1 MTDVADVLGALAGV
15 RDPELDQDLVELGF
29 VAGLDV
35 DGASV
40 AVRLRLPTFYC
51 APNFAYLMAVDA
63 RTAVE
68 ALPGVEEVRVFL
80 EDHFTSEEITDAV
93 QRGKNFVE
101 AFPDHADDELDE
113 LRTLFWRKAFTARQA
128 RVCDALLAA
137 GRTPEDLEAMRLAD
151 LPLDA
156 DGERCRTLR
165 RDLGLATAADS
176 PAFLLGDGAPLTAA
190 QFPRFMRYARLVATS
205 LEGNA
210 GLCRGL
216 LRTRYDLTEEKEEEG
231 QCVTAC

>member
-1 MTDVADVLGALAGV
+1 MTTEPEVLGALTGV

-29 VAGLDV
+29 AAGLDV
-35 DGASV
+35 DGTSV
-40 AVRLRLPTFYC
+40 AVRLRLPTYYC

-80 EDHFTSEEITDAV
+80 EDHFTSDEITDAV

-101 AFPDHADDELDE
+101 AFPDHADDELNE

-128 RVCDALLAA
+128 RLLDALLKA
-137 GRTPEDLEAMRLAD
+137 GRSAQDVEAMRLRE
-151 LPLDA
+151 LPHDA
-156 DGERCRTLR
+156 DGERCRRLR
-165 RDLGLATAADS
+165 RDLGLPDDPDA

-190 QFPRFMRYARLVATS
+190 QLPRFLRYARLVATS

-216 LRTRYDLTEEKEEEG
+216 LRTRYDLTEEE
-231 QCVTAC
+231 VAV

>member
-1 MTDVADVLGALAGV
+1 MTTEPEVLGALAGV

-35 DGASV
+35 ADGAV
-40 AVRLRLPTFYC
+40 DVRLRLPTYFC

-68 ALPGVEEVRVFL
+68 ALPGVDEVRVFL
-80 EDHFTSEEITDAV
+80 DDHFTAEEITDAV
-93 QRGKNFVE
+93 QRGSTFVE
-101 AFPDHADDELDE
+101 AFPDHADDELDD
-113 LRTLFWRKAFTARQA
+113 LRTLFRRKALTARQA
-128 RVCDALLAA
+128 RVLDALIAA
-137 GRTPEDLEAMRLAD
+137 GASGEELEALRLRD
-151 LPLDA
+151 LPHEA
-156 DGERCRTLR
+156 DGERCRELR
-165 RDLGLATAADS
+165 RDLGLATEPGS

-190 QFPRFMRYARLVATS
+190 ELPRFLRFARLVATS

-216 LRTRYDLTEEKEEEG
+216 LKTRYDLTDPEE
-231 QCVTAC
+231 VAA

>member
-1 MTDVADVLGALAGV
+1 MTTEPEVLGALAGV

-35 DGASV
+35 DGGHV
-40 AVRLRLPTFYC
+40 AVRLRLPTYFC

-63 RTAVE
+63 RNAIE
-68 ALPGVEEVRVFL
+68 RLPGVEAVRVFL
-80 EDHFTSEEITDAV
+80 EDHFTSAEITDAV
-93 QRGKNFVE
+93 QRGHTFVE

-128 RVCDALLAA
+128 RLIDAQLAA
-137 GRTPEDLEAMRLAD
+137 GASAEELEAMRLHE
-151 LPLDA
+151 LPRDA
-156 DGERCRTLR
+156 DGERCRELR
-165 RDLGLATAADS
+165 AALGLATDEGS

-190 QFPRFMRYARLVATS
+190 DLPRFLRYARLVAVS

-216 LRTRYDLTEEKEEEG
+216 LRTRYDLKEEQEK
-231 QCVTAC
+231 CVAAY